1 MGKQSRLK
9 SVRKLF
15 KERAAQNGIP
25 AQKMAS
31 DFITQHDVPKKG
43 QAWLDWKPDPQHDE
57 AIKCIKQIAKQKQ

>member
-15 KERAAQNGIP
+15 KQRAAQNGIP

-31 DFITQHDVPKKG
+31 DFIVQHDTPKKG
-43 QAWLDWKPDPQHDE
+43 NDWFSRKPNAQHDE
-57 AIKCIKQIAKQKQ
+57 AIKCIKQISKQKQ